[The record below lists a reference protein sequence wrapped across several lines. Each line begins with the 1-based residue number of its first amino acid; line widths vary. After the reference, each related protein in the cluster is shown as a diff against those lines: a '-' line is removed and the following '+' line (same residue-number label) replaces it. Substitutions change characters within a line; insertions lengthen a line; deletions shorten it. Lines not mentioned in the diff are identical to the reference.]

1 QSKSPPD
8 NVLQQLQAAGKPKAR
23 PTRCAASMEEAETQP
38 VEAVVDEMEI
48 ADTDPDY
55 VRQGSQELVPAG
67 VAQFMPTM
75 PLSPGQTPSVAV
87 NVGAGGSVNSVTHPN
102 EYKRL
107 ARFMKSQRNTH
118 LVEMG
123 KMWNKSLSDKN
134 KLLKEWIS
142 HGENADK
149 IEASLLF
156 KLEHQD
162 REGAEEEQ
170 LTVEQMEKI
179 RATVQRQAGTKDEDC
194 PTNPALTRYWVVVK
208 R

>member
-1 QSKSPPD
+1 MCCSSYK
-8 NVLQQLQAAGKPKAR
+8 LQANPKHAQLAVLLVWR
-23 PTRCAASMEEAETQP
+23 KLRHSQWRLWWMKWKSQTQ
-38 VEAVVDEMEI
+38 I
-48 ADTDPDY
+48 RT
-55 VRQGSQELVPAG
+55 
-67 VAQFMPTM
+67 MPTM

-156 KLEHQD
+156 V
-162 REGAEEEQ
+162 GAPGSG
-170 LTVEQMEKI
+170 
-179 RATVQRQAGTKDEDC
+179 RS
-194 PTNPALTRYWVVVK
+194 
-208 R
+208 